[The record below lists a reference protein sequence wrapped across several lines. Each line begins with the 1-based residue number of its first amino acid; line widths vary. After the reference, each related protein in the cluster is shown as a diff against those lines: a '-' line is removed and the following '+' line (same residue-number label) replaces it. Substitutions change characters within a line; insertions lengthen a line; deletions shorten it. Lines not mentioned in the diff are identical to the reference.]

1 MLLSD
6 LLEKEMTLEE
16 ELLLAATLF
25 MDLNPDLLKKEDSA
39 TSLEWSLNQLKDMPK
54 LWKRELSIAVLIS
67 DMREREEER

>member
-54 LWKRELSIAVLIS
+54 SWKRELSIAVLIS
-67 DMREREEER
+67 DMREREEGR